1 MIAPSLRACRK
12 YGERTIHADDFFVCT
27 LDDSELD
34 SEHDEL
40 LLNLFA
46 AAPDLLAALKECER
60 YLVLRGVETRGTV
73 GRTVVLPK
81 IRAAI
86 AKAEGGVPL

>member
-1 MIAPSLRACRK
+1 MITPSLRACRK
-12 YGERTIHADDFFVCT
+12 YGERTIHADDLFVCR

-46 AAPDLLAALKECER
+46 AAPDLLAALKELLETPPGTSTER
-60 YLVLRGVETRGTV
+60 CQ
-73 GRTVVLPK
+73 
-81 IRAAI
+81 AI
-86 AKAEGGVPL
+86 AKAECAIAKAEWGVPL